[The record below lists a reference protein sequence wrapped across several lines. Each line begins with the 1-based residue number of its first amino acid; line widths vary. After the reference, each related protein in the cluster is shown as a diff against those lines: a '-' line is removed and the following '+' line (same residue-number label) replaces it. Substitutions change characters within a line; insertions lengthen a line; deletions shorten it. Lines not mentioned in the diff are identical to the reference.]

1 MMRVCVGAFVSVLLT
16 SASFAQGA
24 APSYLKAFPEKA
36 FHKLTSGGQTVGK
49 VEFSW
54 KAVGD
59 RLEFQESSTMRLTL
73 FKKNQEIATQLS
85 VRTNTQLEIQSLEFK
100 MKSDEARIEM
110 KGERIMDRLRMTIVQ
125 AGSTQMKDI
134 PLMEPA
140 LMSATIRPYILM
152 KGLSKAPKTYSAS
165 LVEPSAL
172 TTIPLEMSVKPA
184 SAADTWTL
192 KVGYLSQSLTSE
204 ISKTGGL
211 IRESSD
217 LAGMPL
223 EARPITSDEY
233 AKLLIQGT
241 KKDLVEIARVGFP
254 NIPNAKSLDRLK
266 VRVSGVDLASF
277 RLNRHRQT
285 LLGDQLTIRIEKGKV
300 QGLNAQSLAGQKDFE
315 RYLQGDSAV
324 PVHAAPIQRK
334 AREIIGDESNLWK
347 RALLIQQY
355 VFENV
360 QKVPTVSVP
369 NGLEVLKTMRGDCN
383 EHAVLFTSLAR
394 AAGVPTRIL
403 VGLVYGDQFY
413 GEPGFYYHAWVE
425 VYTGKE
431 WVALDPTW
439 NQVPADATHIAFVEG
454 GLDQQ
459 VQVTALM
466 GKIRLSPL

>member
-1 MMRVCVGAFVSVLLT
+1 MIRVCLGVLAFFVST
-16 SASFAQGA
+16 SAGFAQGT
-24 APSYLKAFPEKA
+24 PPGFLKSFPERA

-54 KAVGD
+54 KAMGD

-73 FKKNQEIATQLS
+73 FKKNQEISTQLS
-85 VRTNTQLEIQSLEFK
+85 VRTNAQLEIQSLEFK

-110 KGERIMDRLRMTIVQ
+110 KGERIMDRLRMTITQ
-125 AGSTQMKDI
+125 AGSTQIKDI

-152 KGLSKAPKTYSAS
+152 KGLSKTPQVYSAS

-172 TTIPLEMSVKPA
+172 TTIPLEMAVKPA
-184 SAADTWTL
+184 AAAETWTL
-192 KVGYLSQSLTSE
+192 KVSYLSQSLTSE
-204 ISKTGGL
+204 ISKNGGL
-211 IRESSD
+211 IVENSD

-223 EARPITSDEY
+223 QARPITADEY
-233 AKLLIQGT
+233 TKLLIQGT
-241 KKDLVEIARVGFP
+241 KKDLVEIAKVSFP
-254 NIPNAKSLDRLK
+254 AIPNSKSLDRLK
-266 VRVSGVDLASF
+266 VRISGVDLTSF
-277 RLNRHRQT
+277 GLNRHRQT
-285 LLGDQLTIRIEKGKV
+285 LSGDRLTVQIEKARV

-355 VFENV
+355 VYENV
-360 QKVPTVSVP
+360 QKIPTVSVP

-431 WVALDPTW
+431 WIALDPTW

>member
-1 MMRVCVGAFVSVLLT
+1 MIQLSLGLFSFVLLT
-16 SASFAQGA
+16 SASFAQGTV
-24 APSYLKAFPEKA
+24 PPFLKSFPEKA

-85 VRTNTQLEIQSLEFK
+85 VRTNSQLEIQSLEFK

-110 KGERIMDRLRMTIVQ
+110 KGERIMDRLRMTILQ
-125 AGSTQMKDI
+125 AGSTQTKEI

-140 LMSATIRPYILM
+140 LMSATIRPYVLM
-152 KGLSKAPKTYSAS
+152 KGLSKTPRTYSAS

-172 TTIPLEMSVKPA
+172 TTIPLEMSLKPG
-184 SAADTWTL
+184 SAETWTL
-192 KVGYLSQSLTSE
+192 RVSYLSQSLTSQ
-204 ISKTGGL
+204 ISKNGGL
-211 IRESSD
+211 ISENSD

-223 EARPITSDEY
+223 EARPITADEY
-233 AKLLIQGT
+233 SKLLIQGT
-241 KKDLVEIARVGFP
+241 KRDLVEIAKVGFP
-254 NIPNAKSLDRLK
+254 SIPNPKSLDRLK
-266 VRVSGVDLASF
+266 VRISGIDLTSF
-277 RLNRHRQT
+277 KLNRHRQS
-285 LLGDQLTIRIEKGKV
+285 LAGDRLTIQIEKGKV
-300 QGLNAQSLAGQKDFE
+300 QGLNVQSLAGQKDFE

-334 AREIIGDESNLWK
+334 AREIIGNESDLWK

-355 VFENV
+355 VYENV

-431 WVALDPTW
+431 WIALDPTW